1 MSGLVKFKKTISYLL
16 ILVTLFFSALC
27 TSDMSYVSGAD
38 VTETQLASSSASVE
52 TEISGASYSNKY
64 SVVSISKFYLRK
76 SAAKSS
82 DKVKL
87 INKDTVLYVM
97 KNCTGNWV
105 QVKDS
110 TGAEGYAPNKELNY
124 AAGTSAIIKCQTTDV
139 VNLRKGKGT
148 TYEVITAVPKS
159 ATLTVKANNNADWI
173 KVTYKSNTGYIS
185 KEYAK
190 IIVEIPSSDSS
201 KTEDKGTE
209 SAPIIL
215 KYTSATIYKDC
226 YFQIN
231 ATNNTK
237 ESIKWSSSNTKIA
250 TVTENGIVYGKEKG
264 TATIKAKISTKT
276 ISCTV
281 KVINKSVSVNIS
293 NKTYSANREK
303 TIYLTSTTKGVS
315 WSSSDTSVATVKDG
329 LVLCKKK
336 GKAVIRAKVSGGWAT
351 CLVTVKGRE
360 AVRFTY
366 ANPNSAPLNSQI
378 IFIAI
383 TDKIRTDVK
392 FKVSIGSTNY
402 TVKASSKTSDGDTY
416 IWKGTKKLTKSGAYK
431 VIAYSKY
438 GNSWLKSTGSY
449 GSVFVSSVEDNT
461 TTSCEERHASNK
473 IISFISNYEGFLSQA
488 MYDPLTN
495 FPCLTVGYGRV
506 IYAGETFY
514 NNMTKNEAFAYLV
527 DSVESDGYVSKVNR
541 FLLDKKIKFN
551 QHQFDSLVSFVYNC
565 GTGTLSGDSDLQYLF
580 DNTHPS
586 SEDKPTKGK
595 TSGKCY
601 LKKTASADAEN
612 VKTLKSGT
620 KLTLLSASLKNKN
633 YYYVKDSSGKKGY
646 ISYKDLTVTSY
657 NSSGTR
663 NLNNT
668 IKKNYIDNF
677 LCYHH
682 AGGVCYAGLLYRRID
697 ECEIFY
703 YNEYTRDG
711 EQNKNDFYFRCH
723 TVNPNFGC
731 G

>member
-1 MSGLVKFKKTISYLL
+1 MSGLVKLKKTISYML
-16 ILVTLFFSALC
+16 ILVTLLLSALC
-27 TSDMSYVSGAD
+27 TSNMSYVFGAD
-38 VTETQLASSSASVE
+38 TTETQFASGAA
-52 TEISGASYSNKY
+52 TEKPESTAASYSNKN
-64 SVVSISKFYLRK
+64 SVVAISKFYLRK
-76 SAAKSS
+76 SAVKSS

-87 INKDTVLYVM
+87 ITKDTVLYVT

-110 TGAEGYAPNKELNY
+110 AGTAGYAPNKELNY
-124 AAGTSAIIKCQTTDV
+124 VAGTSAIIKCKTTDV

-148 TYEVITAVPKS
+148 TYEVITTIPK
-159 ATLTVKANNNADWI
+159 ATTLTVKANNNAIWI
-173 KVTYKSNTGYIS
+173 KVTYKSNTGFIS

-190 IIVEIPSSDSS
+190 TIVEIPSSEHP
-201 KTEDKGTE
+201 KTVDDDTE
-209 SAPIIL
+209 SFPISL

-226 YFQIN
+226 YFHIN

-237 ESIKWSSSNTKIA
+237 ETIKWSSSNKSVA
-250 TVTENGIVYGKEKG
+250 TVTQNGIVYGKETG

-276 ISCTV
+276 VSCTI

-293 NKTYSANREK
+293 NKTYSANRAK

-366 ANPNSAPLNSQI
+366 ANPNSAPLNSKVT
-378 IFIAI
+378 FIAI

-392 FKVSIGSTNY
+392 FKVSSGSNDY
-402 TVKASSKTSDGDTY
+402 TVKASSKTLDGDTY
-416 IWKGTKKLTKSGAYK
+416 VWKGTKKLTNSGAYK
-431 VIAYSKY
+431 IVAYSKY
-438 GNSWLKSTGSY
+438 GDSWKKSTGSY
-449 GSVFVSSVEDNT
+449 GSVFVSNVEDNT
-461 TTSCEERHASNK
+461 TVSCEERHASNK

-541 FLLDKKIKFN
+541 F
-551 QHQFDSLVSFVYNC
+551 
-565 GTGTLSGDSDLQYLF
+565 
-580 DNTHPS
+580 
-586 SEDKPTKGK
+586 
-595 TSGKCY
+595 
-601 LKKTASADAEN
+601 
-612 VKTLKSGT
+612 
-620 KLTLLSASLKNKN
+620 
-633 YYYVKDSSGKKGY
+633 
-646 ISYKDLTVTSY
+646 
-657 NSSGTR
+657 
-663 NLNNT
+663 
-668 IKKNYIDNF
+668 
-677 LCYHH
+677 
-682 AGGVCYAGLLYRRID
+682 
-697 ECEIFY
+697 
-703 YNEYTRDG
+703 
-711 EQNKNDFYFRCH
+711 
-723 TVNPNFGC
+723 
-731 G
+731 